1 MTIRSYCVASE
12 KLDKKQIMTL
22 TEKNV
27 VQKWNQWFP
36 ESVRGEVSDSDNNY

>member
-1 MTIRSYCVASE
+1 MTIHSYFVASE
-12 KLDKKQIMTL
+12 KLDKKQTITL